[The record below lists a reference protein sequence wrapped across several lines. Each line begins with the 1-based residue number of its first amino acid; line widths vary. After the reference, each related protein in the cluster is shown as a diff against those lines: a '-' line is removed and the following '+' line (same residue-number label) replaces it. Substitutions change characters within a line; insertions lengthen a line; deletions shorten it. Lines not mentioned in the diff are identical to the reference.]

1 MIIKRYSDF
10 ISEKISITSVD
21 SPSVASAANS
31 INQIES
37 YVKEFKTKRVNLEN
51 IYVTS
56 QNEKDLVSKLS
67 AQKFIN
73 PTGNKSQM
81 KFLNPLLGEYARVCD
96 LKKQLSDFEKEK
108 SGIETS
114 IKDKESQ
121 SSSNPQMKDSLMQD
135 ITSKKTDIENV
146 KRRINEIKMECDRL
160 ERNTMAKLSEF
171 EKEIRDGS
179 KEIKQDRSLIK
190 T

>member
-1 MIIKRYSDF
+1 MILKRYIDF
-10 ISEKISITSVD
+10 ISEKISVSGTD

-37 YVKEFKTKRVNLEN
+37 YVKEFKTKRTNLEN
-51 IYVTS
+51 IYITS

-73 PTGNKSQM
+73 PTGNKSEM
-81 KFLNPLLGEYARVCD
+81 KFINPLLGEYARVCD
-96 LKKQLSDFEKEK
+96 LKKQLKDFEKEK
-108 SGIETS
+108 SEIESS
-114 IKDKESQ
+114 IKDKQSQ

-135 ITSKKTDIENV
+135 ITSKKTDVENV

-160 ERNTMAKLSEF
+160 ERNTMAKLAEF
-171 EKEIRDGS
+171 EKEIRDGMN
-179 KEIKQDRSLIK
+179 EIRLDRSLTK